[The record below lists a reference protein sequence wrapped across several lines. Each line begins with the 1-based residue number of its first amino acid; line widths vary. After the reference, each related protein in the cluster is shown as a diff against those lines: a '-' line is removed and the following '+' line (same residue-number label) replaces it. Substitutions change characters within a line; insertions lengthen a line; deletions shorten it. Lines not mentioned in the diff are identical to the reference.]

1 MDIKRLFSII
11 VIGCAFTNSVQAQS
25 KLIGEIYTT
34 DGFPIT
40 DAVAVLKD
48 SLNHTTAYHVT
59 YSDSLGRFFMADLD
73 KRANQL
79 FISCLGYKQILLP
92 FSLKTSRM
100 RVVLEKDDS
109 FSLNEVVVKGVR
121 QRTKVENDRLVYNMD
136 TNPFSNDN
144 ALEAFKYVPFIAS
157 DGQRFSI
164 IGKSETKIYV
174 NGREKKLAPD
184 AVSDYLKGLS
194 ADRIKSIEIIHS
206 PNSSFRGE
214 GNFGIINI
222 QLKQKEDEGLQGALS
237 AQVWRT
243 HYMKERGN
251 LNLMYHKNKLTLN
264 SVVGFA
270 NQSDW
275 KKDETK
281 SSLKETTTTIGQ
293 ESKIMGFTRRAN
305 GTIDWEYQLSDKDEF
320 GGNVNLSYSKL
331 DWTDKGRLEQTDAAE
346 KKQLNVQHNN
356 DLERDRT
363 DAGINLFYQHRFNR
377 PGQVLNIDFDYIHSR
392 NKQFVWNRM
401 DNLDDDMQCL
411 SPYNYYQ
418 ENVPQSSNV
427 WSGKIEYRHNV
438 GNNQFMA
445 GLDSYYS
452 KIDNKDTFLQGM
464 DDHYEE
470 DKEQSN
476 HFALQ
481 EWTSAFFVSW
491 KKEWNSHFST
501 RLGSRL
507 EYTDYT
513 TRQYTLEK
521 KEKNSFV
528 RVLPNLY
535 ISYQLSHD
543 HVFSYVFSNRIERPV
558 FSLFNPFKVYTS
570 ATSYTTGNAKLNP
583 EIMYGQTLQYQFFKR
598 YIFQATYQRVK
609 NQIYELTFATDNNI
623 QVTTPVNAGIFEYV
637 MLALNTNTGYLRNY
651 ANLDVTVSYL
661 WQCMNDIKFE
671 DIHVGGYHNGVFQMD
686 LNNNFTLSKKSNLSF
701 DINVSYNTKDISFY
715 TETPEKL
722 YLYGQL
728 KKRFKSCQL
737 SLYGFCNLYMYDG
750 KITTRWR
757 NKYET
762 DNMLRISLIKGE
774 PVGIGLR
781 FNYYFGNKKV
791 NRPQERK
798 SSGAEAKR
806 RL

>member
-1 MDIKRLFSII
+1 MKRILLSLFIFIYGVETYS
-11 VIGCAFTNSVQAQS
+11 QAQS
-25 KLIGEIYTT
+25 RLTGEVYAVDDT
-34 DGFPIT
+34 PIV
-40 DAVAVLKD
+40 DAVVILKD
-48 SLNHTTAYHVT
+48 SLSNPTAYNIV
-59 YSDSLGRFFMADLD
+59 YSDSLGRFAAIAPD
-73 KRANQL
+73 KRTNQV
-79 FISCLGYKQILLP
+79 FVSCVGYKQKCIPFLLG
-92 FSLKTSRM
+92 TSHLRI
-100 RVVLEKDDS
+100 VLEEDDNIK
-109 FSLNEVVVKGVR
+109 LDEVVVKGIR

-136 TNPFSNDN
+136 TNPFNNDN

-184 AVSDYLKGLS
+184 AVSDYLKGLP
-194 ADRIKSIEIIHS
+194 ADRIKNIEIIHS

-222 QLKQKEDEGLQGALS
+222 QLKQMEDEGLQGALS

-275 KKDETK
+275 KKDETE
-281 SSLKETTTTIGQ
+281 SFLKETTTTIGQ
-293 ESKIMGFTRRAN
+293 ESKITGFTRRVN
-305 GTIDWEYQLSDKDEF
+305 GTIDWEYQLSDKDEM
-320 GGNVNLSYSKL
+320 GGNINLSYSKL
-331 DWTDKGRLEQTDAAE
+331 DWTDKGRLEQMDAVE

-363 DAGINLFYQHRFNR
+363 DAGINLFYQRHFNQ

-401 DNLDDDMQCL
+401 DNLDDDMQYL

-427 WSGKIEYRHNV
+427 WSGKIEYKHNV
-438 GNNQFMA
+438 GTNQFIV
-445 GLDSYYS
+445 GLDNYYS
-452 KIDNKDTFLQGM
+452 KIDNKNTFLQGM

-470 DKEQSN
+470 DKEQNN

-491 KKEWNSHFST
+491 KKRWNSHFST

-521 KEKNSFV
+521 KEKNNFV

-535 ISYQLSHD
+535 ISYQLSPD

-570 ATSYTTGNAKLNP
+570 ATSYTTGNAKLDP

-609 NQIYELTFATDNNI
+609 NQIHELTFATDNNI
-623 QVTTPVNAGIFEYV
+623 QVTTPVNAGMFEYV
-637 MLALNTNTGYLRNY
+637 MLALNTNTSYLRNY

-661 WQCMNDIKFE
+661 WQRMNDIEFE
-671 DIHVGGYHNGVFQMD
+671 GIHAGGYHNGVFQVD
-686 LNNNFTLSKKSNLSF
+686 LNNNFTLSKKNKLSF

-757 NKYET
+757 NIYET
-762 DNMLRISLIKGE
+762 DNIQRISLIEGE
-774 PVGIGLR
+774 PVGIGIR

-791 NRPQERK
+791 NGTQERK
-798 SSGAEAKR
+798 TSGSEAKR